1 MKELPQKL
9 QQKLEKRIAQDNF
22 RQLSV
27 AEERI
32 DFSSNDYLGWA
43 DNQAIKKKAEG
54 ILKKTSIN
62 RSGATG
68 SRLLTGNHVLYEWAE
83 RKIAKIH
90 HTPEALIFNSG
101 YVANLGLLAT
111 VPQRGDIIF
120 YDALCHASIR
130 EGIALSAAKSYKF
143 QHNNL
148 EDLEILVSRHS
159 PNDGICYLVTESVFS
174 MDGDAPDLPRL
185 VAFCDAHSIRLII
198 DEAHAL
204 GVVGSGKGWIF
215 EHTLTDTIFATVIT
229 FGKALGQH
237 GAAIL
242 CGNDLKDYLVNFA
255 RSFIYT
261 TGLPPH
267 TVAGIIAAYQQLQTV
282 PSEIQ
287 QLQQRI
293 GFFKDEINRLR
304 LDAYFQWNPSAIQI
318 CQLSGSR
325 HTKSI
330 ALKLQNQ
337 GYDVRPILAPTVP
350 EGKER
355 LRFCIHAFNTEEEIT
370 DVLTALATFVG

>member
-267 TVAGIIAAYQQLQTV
+267 AVATVLAVFKELDRDNSVLEILKAKIRCFK
-282 PSEIQ
+282 SELKLAKI
-287 QLQQRI
+287 
-293 GFFKDEINRLR
+293 DH
-304 LDAYFQWNPSAIQI
+304 YFIESESAIQCAIIPGNDVVKKIASKFQQSQYLEYALTLFAAQI
-318 CQLSGSR
+318 CLY
-325 HTKSI
+325 I
-330 ALKLQNQ
+330 
-337 GYDVRPILAPTVP
+337 
-350 EGKER
+350 
-355 LRFCIHAFNTEEEIT
+355 
-370 DVLTALATFVG
+370 

>member
-9 QQKLEKRIAQDNF
+9 QQKLEKRIAQDIF
-22 RQLSV
+22 RKLSV

-43 DNQAIKKKAEG
+43 GNQAIKKQAES
-54 ILKKTSIN
+54 ILKTAAIN
-62 RSGATG
+62 SSGATG
-68 SRLLTGNHVLYEWAE
+68 SRLLTGNHVLYELAE
-83 RKIAKIH
+83 KEIAKTH
-90 HTPEALIFNSG
+90 LSQEALIFNSG

-130 EGIALSAAKSYKF
+130 EGIALSAAKNYKF
-143 QHNNL
+143 QHNDL
-148 EDLEILVSRHS
+148 QDLEKLVSRHS
-159 PNDGICYLVTESVFS
+159 SKDGVRYLVTESVFS

-185 VAFCDAHSIRLII
+185 VAFCDAHGIRLII

-204 GVVGSGKGWIF
+204 GVAGSGKGWIF
-215 EHTLTDTIFATVIT
+215 EHTLTDNIFATVVT

-242 CGNDLKDYLVNFA
+242 CGNHLKDYLVNFA

-318 CQLSGSR
+318 SQLGGSR
-325 HTKSI
+325 HTKSV

-370 DVLTALATFVG
+370 GVLTALATFVR